1 MQPWFEKKT
10 VVTHRRPISRW
21 LAIMSGLLLF
31 ACLCW
36 AGFQTGINRAQQVG
50 IDMATSIET
59 LNAEVKTLSNTLEE
73 TQQALV
79 ASELQRT
86 TLTERLEALTP
97 QLEQYRASIQ
107 TLEDQQLY
115 YENLLSISETGSE
128 VVVESAEMTRGP
140 NGEWRFWALIT
151 QSTAQGRLTRGV
163 LRLTYEYAEQ
173 GVDEPGRTQ
182 ALVDEV
188 PFEFV
193 YFKRFEGNAPLPKE
207 ALVQSATIS
216 IEIDGRIVASQAFT
230 SLGS

>member
-1 MQPWFEKKT
+1 
-10 VVTHRRPISRW
+10 
-21 LAIMSGLLLF
+21 MSGLLLF

-86 TLTERLEALTP
+86 TLAERLEALTP

-140 NGEWRFWALIT
+140 NGEWRF
-151 QSTAQGRLTRGV
+151 G
-163 LRLTYEYAEQ
+163 
-173 GVDEPGRTQ
+173 P
-182 ALVDEV
+182 
-188 PFEFV
+188 
-193 YFKRFEGNAPLPKE
+193 
-207 ALVQSATIS
+207 
-216 IEIDGRIVASQAFT
+216 
-230 SLGS
+230 

>member
-31 ACLCW
+31 ACVCW
-36 AGFQTGINRAQQVG
+36 AGFQTGINQAQQVG

-59 LNAEVKTLSNTLEE
+59 LNEE

-86 TLTERLEALTP
+86 TLTERLEALKP
-97 QLEQYRASIQ
+97 QLEQYRASVQ

-151 QSTAQGRLTRGV
+151 QSTAQDRLTRGV